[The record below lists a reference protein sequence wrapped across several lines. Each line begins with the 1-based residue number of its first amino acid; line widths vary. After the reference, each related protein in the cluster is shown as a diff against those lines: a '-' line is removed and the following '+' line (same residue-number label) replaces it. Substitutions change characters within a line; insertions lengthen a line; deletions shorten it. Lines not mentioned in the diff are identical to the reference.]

1 MLSLSA
7 SVRRAFT
14 AHDYRTHAA
23 DASTRRQSLQSPVV
37 HDVLAALHLL
47 GAHLLVVHLAA
58 PLATVHLTTSRALLI
73 ALAGLG
79 AGIVNGVAGGG
90 TLVSFPV
97 LLALGYPALT
107 ANVTNTVGI
116 WPGYLGGVAGFRQE
130 IGDQRTTVRALA
142 PAAAVGAIVGA
153 VLLLTTSPADFQ
165 RAAPW
170 LILLASALFAVQPL
184 LRRLL
189 AGLGHDHPT
198 RRVLLFGGTF
208 VASVY
213 GGYFGAAM
221 GVMFM
226 AILGLALP
234 DTLSRTSGL
243 RTILSVLVNGIAA
256 VAFMIGASL
265 AWAAVALLAVGSLI
279 GGWIGAR
286 VARHLPAPVF
296 RVVVIAIGLATA
308 LKLLVG

>member
-1 MLSLSA
+1 
-7 SVRRAFT
+7 
-14 AHDYRTHAA
+14 
-23 DASTRRQSLQSPVV
+23 V

-47 GAHLLVVHLAA
+47 GGHLLVAHLIGAA
-58 PLATVHLTTSRALLI
+58 ATVHLTTSRALLI

-90 TLVSFPV
+90 TLISFPV

-116 WPGYLGGVAGFRQE
+116 WPGYLGGVAGFREE
-130 IGDQRTTVRALA
+130 IGDQRATVRVLA
-142 PAAAVGAIVGA
+142 PAAATGAVVGA

-165 RAAPW
+165 RVAPW

-189 AGLGHDHPT
+189 ADVGHDHPT
-198 RRVLLFGGTF
+198 RRLLLFGGTF

-234 DTLSRTSGL
+234 DTLSRTGGL

-265 AWAAVALLAVGSLI
+265 AWAAVGLLAVGSLI

-286 VARHLPAPVF
+286 LARHLPAPVF

>member
-1 MLSLSA
+1 VL
-7 SVRRAFT
+7 
-14 AHDYRTHAA
+14 
-23 DASTRRQSLQSPVV
+23 
-37 HDVLAALHLL
+37 DV
-47 GAHLLVVHLAA
+47 
-58 PLATVHLTTSRALLI
+58 LATVHLTAGRALLV

-116 WPGYLGGVAGFRQE
+116 WPGYVGGVAGFREE
-130 IGDQRTTVRALA
+130 IGDQQATVRALA
-142 PAAAVGAIVGA
+142 PAAAIGAVVGA

-170 LILLASALFAVQPL
+170 LVLVASALFAVQPL
-184 LRRLL
+184 LRKLL
-189 AGLGHDHPT
+189 AGVGHDHPT
-198 RRVLLFGGTF
+198 RRLLLFGGTF

-221 GVMFM
+221 GVMFL

-256 VAFMIGASL
+256 VAFMIAASL
-265 AWAAVALLAVGSLI
+265 AWVAVALLAAGSLV

-286 VARHLPAPVF
+286 LARHLPAPVF
-296 RVVVIAIGLATA
+296 RVVVVAIGLATA
-308 LKLLVG
+308 IKLLVG